1 MSRELYSQVIGP
13 LNKGVNQQATSFV
26 LPGFA
31 KTLEN
36 GNCDLVEGLKKRLG
50 SVPVKRIDNLTT
62 NHGGNAPT
70 GTVKWDEAWYYVYN
84 RSTDERFVLAIVDD
98 SYTVTKTITT
108 VNNSP
113 VITISSGGTTDLFIG
128 NGVSGTNIP
137 AGSVIKEIGTNK
149 ITIDNNCTAAGSSIT
164 MTAEASRC
172 FVTGLSLSLIHI

>member
-113 VITISSGGTTDLFIG
+113 VITISSGGTTDLFVG

-137 AGSVIKEIGTNK
+137 TGSVI
-149 ITIDNNCTAAGSSIT
+149 
-164 MTAEASRC
+164 
-172 FVTGLSLSLIHI
+172 